1 MGDGFFGSLLGG
13 AVSAVGS
20 LVSGNQNK
28 KALAE
33 ANRQNYLAQKEFA
46 QNGISWRVAD
56 AQRAGIHPIYAL
68 GAGGANFSPSFNAFN
83 DNSASNAFNS
93 IGQAISTYQ
102 TKEQRVFEGLKLEN
116 AKLQND
122 MLKAQIENEK
132 NLSKMGQSPAGSA
145 INEAL
150 NKATKVEN
158 ATLTS
163 PKAIKSFHKAI
174 KNQSPLDTVAQ
185 QFGVSLERRPNGDI
199 LVRPDP
205 DSVSGQA
212 YTEGYLNQ
220 AIWQLQNYGYT
231 KKIVKALNDS
241 SFDKDFKYDYG
252 IGLDGVYIYKKKR
265 KWSSVK

>member
-1 MGDGFFGSLLGG
+1 MGDGFFGSLFGG

-102 TKEQRVFEGLKLEN
+102 TKEQRAFEGLKLEN

-122 MLKAQIENEK
+122 MLKVQIENEK
-132 NLSKMGQSPAGSA
+132 NLSKMGQSPAGSV
-145 INEAL
+145 ID
-150 NKATKVEN
+150 KASKVEN

-212 YTEGYLNQ
+212 YTENYLNQ
-220 AIWQLQNYGYT
+220 ALWHIQNYGYT
-231 KKIVKALNDS
+231 KKIVEALNS
-241 SFDKDFKYDYG
+241 ATFDKDFKYDYG

-265 KWSSVK
+265 QWRSVE